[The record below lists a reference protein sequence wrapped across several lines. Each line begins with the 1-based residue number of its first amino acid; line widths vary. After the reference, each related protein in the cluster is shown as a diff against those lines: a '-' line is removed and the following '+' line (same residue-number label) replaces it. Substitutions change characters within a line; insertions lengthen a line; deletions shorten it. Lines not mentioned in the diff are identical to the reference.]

1 MIKLFNKAKNNKGNS
16 LAEFAVTAA
25 MMATLATTAAPRFA
39 GTADAAKAQQTRQ
52 NIDKIAGMINQFY
65 METSNP
71 ESISNP
77 RGEGKGRVPGQQ
89 HFETQLGNYE
99 RLEAVLVDLTAP
111 EGGEAPYNKWNSG
124 IGDNW
129 ISVFGAGE
137 VDGLYLGG
145 VSDHPMGDED
155 KNVYYQFDEFNS
167 MLQKSE
173 GVITSPF
180 KQGHYIYVVIP
191 GGKKYYVNENTREED
206 FITCN
211 DCGPIVVIAD
221 AYDPSKYHKV
231 QSFN

>member
-1 MIKLFNKAKNNKGNS
+1 MKKFFNTMKNTKGNS

-52 NIDKIAGMINQFY
+52 NLDKIAGMINQFY
-65 METSNP
+65 MEKSNP
-71 ESISNP
+71 ETATNP

-89 HFETQLGNYE
+89 YFESPIGKYE
-99 RLEAVLVDLTAP
+99 FLESVEFDLTAP
-111 EGGEAPYNKWNSG
+111 TGGEAPYNKWNSSVS
-124 IGDNW
+124 DKW
-129 ISVFGAGE
+129 VSVFGKDNVE
-137 VDGLYLGG
+137 SIYLGG
-145 VSDHPMGDED
+145 VDDHETGNEGQ
-155 KNVYYQFDEFNS
+155 NTYYQYDEFNA

-173 GVITSPF
+173 GIITSPF

-191 GGKKYYVNENTREED
+191 GGKKYYVDETTNKPD
-206 FITCN
+206 FVTCN